1 MSASFW
7 RTDLNALSFQPPAHL
22 GECLV
27 HRGALRTLLRFDP
40 TPADCE
46 RWFAGHCAA
55 LYRAA
60 EAKISRAGLP
70 SHARFHLTSR
80 DILRVQ
86 EQVAAS
92 D

>member
-1 MSASFW
+1 MSESFW
-7 RTDLNALSFQPPAHL
+7 RTDLNALSFQPPGHI

-27 HRGALRTLLRFDP
+27 HRGALRTLLGFEP

-46 RWFAGHCAA
+46 RWFAAHCAA

-60 EAKISRAGLP
+60 AAKIARAGLP

-80 DILRVQ
+80 DISRVQ
-86 EQVAAS
+86 EQVTAS
-92 D
+92 N

>member
-1 MSASFW
+1 MPASLW
-7 RTDLNALSFQPPAHL
+7 RADLNALSFQPPAHS

-27 HRGALRTLLRFDP
+27 HRGAWRTVLGFEP

-60 EAKISRAGLP
+60 AAKIARARLP
-70 SHARFHLTSR
+70 SHARFHLNSR
-80 DILRVQ
+80 DILR
-86 EQVAAS
+86 APLS
-92 D
+92 